1 MDVYQQKRLVKTF
14 YLILLLF
21 IPLLVHLGFIQ
32 LVQGPY
38 YEKKAL
44 DQRTLKVPLEDIA
57 RGRIL
62 DRSGSQSITMTTRE
76 SRIVIFPEIITDKE
90 AALAQLGRITG
101 KSVVELGGYFKGRAR
116 YLPFSINQKQTR
128 QIKELAIPGIRVE
141 VVQFRY
147 GKQPLAA
154 HVIGHLGPI
163 ANENTLERL
172 NDLGSKNYTINDLVG
187 QSGLEYFYEE
197 RLKAG
202 EPAFFARAYVD
213 VYRKLIS
220 GLGIKIEEQTS
231 TGRQDVITT
240 LDASIQETVER
251 VMDKKVQRGA
261 VVVMD
266 VRTGD
271 LLAMASRPNYNPANI
286 ALSLTGDKDTFL
298 DHCTALYQPGSIFK
312 IVVAAASLEEG
323 LVKPSDTFVCLG
335 EKDHLISC
343 WKKEGH
349 GPITFE
355 QAFAQSCNPVFAE
368 LGLRLGPEKLIHY
381 ARALGLESQ
390 DIIGYPIPKDKRQ
403 DLELIAKPYSL
414 INSSIGQGPV
424 LTTPVQLT
432 TMLNVIVNDGVYIEP
447 RLVKGFK
454 DENGKYSKHFSM
466 GASRKVISYE
476 TARELKHLLGLV
488 TSEGVGKEAM
498 VPGFG
503 SAGKTGS
510 AELANNSEKVNAWF
524 CGFAPYDSPK
534 YLVTVLVEEGV
545 SGGTTAAPVFRDI
558 MEGILLPSH

>member
-1 MDVYQQKRLVKTF
+1 MNINQQKRLVKTF
-14 YLILLLF
+14 YVIVLLF

-32 LVQGPY
+32 LVKGPY
-38 YEKKAL
+38 YQKKAL

-57 RGRIL
+57 RGDIL
-62 DRSGSQSITMTTRE
+62 DRSGLNSLTMTTKE
-76 SRIVIFPEIITDKE
+76 SRIVIFPEIIKDRE
-90 AALAQLGRITG
+90 ATLTKLSKITG
-101 KSVVELGGYFKGRAR
+101 RSVVELSGYFEGRAR
-116 YLPFSINQKQTR
+116 YLPFSINQSQSR
-128 QIKELAIPGIRVE
+128 QIKELAIPGLRVE

-154 HVIGHLGPI
+154 HVVGHLGPI
-163 ANENTLERL
+163 SDERTLERL
-172 NDLGSKNYTINDLVG
+172 NAIGNKKYTINDLVG
-187 QSGLEYFYEE
+187 QSGLEYFYEKQ
-197 RLKAG
+197 LKAG
-202 EPAFFARAYVD
+202 QPALFARAYVD
-213 VYRKLIS
+213 VYRSLIS
-220 GLGIKIEEQTS
+220 GLGIEVEQQAS

-240 LDASIQETVER
+240 LDSSIQQTVER
-251 VMDKKVQRGA
+251 IMDQHVQRGA

-266 VRTGD
+266 AHTGD

-286 ALSLTGDKDTFL
+286 ALSLTGNKDTFL

-312 IVVAAASLEEG
+312 IVVAAAALEEG

-368 LGLRLGPEKLIHY
+368 LGLKLGADKLITY

-414 INSSIGQGPV
+414 VNSSIGQGPV

-432 TMLNVIVNDGVYIEP
+432 AMLNVIVNDGVYIEP

-466 GASRKVISYE
+466 GPSRKVISYE

-488 TSEGVGKEAM
+488 TAEGVGKEAM

-510 AELANNSEKVNAWF
+510 AELTRNSAKVNAWF
-524 CGFAPYDSPK
+524 CGFAPYDKPK

-545 SGGTTAAPVFRDI
+545 SGGTTAAPLFREI
-558 MEGILLPSH
+558 MEDILEPSR